1 MPLAMEDRAQYM
13 TEWSSGYG
21 IPQTRDYLRNVM
33 QQHSI
38 VVGTEGYF
46 GTLPDGLSIY
56 FNRPEDAGKISI
68 DGVGQ
73 PIYEIP
79 EKLKTSA
86 KTKDTYLVVNSYR
99 FFLDDRSQYEVIG
112 AYERPSNGPK
122 LLLLRI
128 LPEKR

>member
-1 MPLAMEDRAQYM
+1 M

-21 IPQTRDYLRNVM
+21 IPQVRDYLRNVM
-33 QQHSI
+33 QQHPI
-38 VVGTEGYF
+38 MVGTEGYF

-73 PIYEIP
+73 PIYEIS
-79 EKLKTSA
+79 EKLKTAA
-86 KTKDTYLVVNSYR
+86 KTTDTYLVVNSYR